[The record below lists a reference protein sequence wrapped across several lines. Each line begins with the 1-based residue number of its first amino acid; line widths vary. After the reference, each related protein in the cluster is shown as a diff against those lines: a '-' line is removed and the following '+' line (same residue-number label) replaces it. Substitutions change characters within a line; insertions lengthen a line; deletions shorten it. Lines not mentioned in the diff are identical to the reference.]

1 MIQPLRR
8 TVWRLLKKPGIK
20 QPYAPTIPLLG
31 MHPGKIII
39 KKDTLKKKKTHVPSV
54 DYSTIY
60 NSYYVEAT

>member
-39 KKDTLKKKKTHVPSV
+39 KKDTLKKKKDTC
-54 DYSTIY
+54 TQC
-60 NSYYVEAT
+60 